1 MKCNIFGVH
10 RSTRQ
15 CALWPNLYFWCFWS
29 DLDNSFPLS
38 PFPSLTPFPSLS
50 PPLPFPFRL
59 DLVIIVISSIINAI
73 TCRKVSFKAGQK
85 FQTKFRKSIMI
96 ASLNVKLSMNS
107 KKYILMALNG
117 FLFLL
122 KEISNAENR
131 RRGNERVRLLSGE
144 KNMAFTI
151 LCLWWG
157 QMGGNCQTWDPPSS

>member
-1 MKCNIFGVH
+1 MNQQRESASKC
-10 RSTRQ
+10 
-15 CALWPNLYFWCFWS
+15 
-29 DLDNSFPLS
+29 DLTFTVL
-38 PFPSLTPFPSLS
+38 
-50 PPLPFPFRL
+50 
-59 DLVIIVISSIINAI
+59 LVSVLKTIINAI

-131 RRGNERVRLLSGE
+131 RRGKKIWHSPFFVYGE
-144 KNMAFTI
+144 GR
-151 LCLWWG
+151 WG
-157 QMGGNCQTWDPPSS
+157 AIAKLEIPPSS

>member
-1 MKCNIFGVH
+1 MNQQRESASKC
-10 RSTRQ
+10 
-15 CALWPNLYFWCFWS
+15 
-29 DLDNSFPLS
+29 DLTFTV
-38 PFPSLTPFPSLS
+38 F
-50 PPLPFPFRL
+50 
-59 DLVIIVISSIINAI
+59 LVSVLKTIINAI

-131 RRGNERVRLLSGE
+131 RRGNERVRFLSGG

-151 LCLWWG
+151 LCLW
-157 QMGGNCQTWDPPSS
+157 